1 MTHWGHDHH
10 QHHHHGHHD
19 HHQRFTCVML
29 IIDVHLRR
37 HQRRRYITFLTANRR
52 TILSNVIVT
61 VGHTVTFSLVFLDQN
76 GNPMVTTP
84 LPDAPPTW
92 TDTTPATGT
101 LTPAASGLT
110 ATELTTGVGADTVN
124 VSLAVGGTSFSA
136 SIDLTVQ
143 DVPQVLTSVQI
154 AATVV

>member
-1 MTHWGHDHH
+1 MTEWEHDHH
-10 QHHHHGHHD
+10 HHHHGYRQH
-19 HHQRFTCVML
+19 FTCVML
-29 IIDVHLRR
+29 IIDVHLGRR
-37 HQRRRYITFLTANRR
+37 RNRRRYITFLTANRR
-52 TILSNVIVT
+52 THLSNVIVT

-84 LPDAPPTW
+84 LPDGPPTW

-110 ATELTTGVGADTVN
+110 ATELATGVGADTVT
-124 VSLAVGGTSFSA
+124 VALAVGGTSFSA

-154 AATVV
+154 AATVE

>member
-1 MTHWGHDHH
+1 M
-10 QHHHHGHHD
+10 
-19 HHQRFTCVML
+19 
-29 IIDVHLRR
+29 
-37 HQRRRYITFLTANRR
+37 
-52 TILSNVIVT
+52 TILTPRFVEQQ
-61 VGHTVTFSLVFLDQN
+61 GPQPN
-76 GNPMVTTP
+76 GAAGAHVLAAHEPTREGEQP
-84 LPDAPPTW
+84 LPDGPPTW

-110 ATELTTGVGADTVN
+110 ATELTTGVGADTAT

>member
-1 MTHWGHDHH
+1 MSSDHH
-10 QHHHHGHHD
+10 HHD
-19 HHQRFTCVML
+19 HHHHERQHLTCVML
-29 IIDVHLRR
+29 VIDVHLGRR

-52 TILSNVIVT
+52 TQLSNVIVT
-61 VGHTVTFSLVFLDQN
+61 VGHTVSFSLVFLDQN

-92 TDTTPATGT
+92 SDTTPATGT
-101 LTPAASGLT
+101 LTPGLSGLT
-110 ATELTTGVGADTVN
+110 ATELATGVGADTVN

-136 SIDLTVQ
+136 SIDVTVQ

-154 AATVV
+154 AATVA